1 MLDTLNVTQEQ
12 ETSVASLPPL
22 IDHPLYRQVET
33 YIKQGNWQVAL
44 VPLTELLTLYPQDDH
59 LQEIAASV
67 RTRNALLGFDQESVS
82 VKPDKGRAGKLKV
95 LVVSLL
101 ILLGLCVI
109 VGGGGIFFSGW
120 ILPQW
125 QTQRQEARINQ
136 LHGEAENA
144 LASGDYDRAVLAYNG
159 ILELQPDDSRAL
171 EGLEQAN
178 QLRATASLYS
188 EAIIEMEAHH
198 WDNALALLQQL
209 ETQQPNYGDVAERI
223 DFIQAQQELTQVFT
237 EAEVAFNENNYE
249 LAIEKYQ
256 QLQTMDYGFQSDTVQ
271 KHLFLSYLQLGL
283 AQEAAAGRNPKKL
296 EEVLNIL
303 EKALVLRPKDSQV
316 RGESQLIE
324 FYLSGLAEFEA
335 GDWSQAIADLAP
347 VYEARPDFAD
357 GSAGEMLYAAY
368 LSRGDEL
375 FADEQFEEALTAYEQ
390 ADSIKGV
397 NKFDLES
404 KIVLTQNILT
414 APTPTPTP
422 EAGQVIPA
430 GFSGTGGGAGS
441 PAPTATPLP
450 LPFTLKGMSVRNN
463 CSGFG
468 YIHGVVWTAYNMPLA
483 GVQVQAINTTTGL
496 EPLVSNPTNGDGIYQ
511 IILNGD
517 QIEGLW
523 TVQVLDETGQ
533 PVSQAWGQHLGGEC
547 QNGAQELK
555 VDWQRG
561 LQIGE

>member
-1 MLDTLNVTQEQ
+1 MT
-12 ETSVASLPPL
+12 SLPL
-22 IDHPLYRQVET
+22 LADHPLYRQVET
-33 YIKQGNWQVAL
+33 YIRQGNWQASL

-67 RTRNALLGFDQESVS
+67 RTRSALLGFDQEPVTARSDQS
-82 VKPDKGRAGKLKV
+82 RPHKLRILV
-95 LVVSLL
+95 LSLL
-101 ILLGLCVI
+101 IMLGLCGVI
-109 VGGGGIFFSGW
+109 GGGSIFFSAW
-120 ILPQW
+120 VLPEW
-125 QTQRQEARINQ
+125 QSQRQETRISQ
-136 LHGEAENA
+136 LHEEADSA

-159 ILELQPDDSRAL
+159 ILELRPDDNSAL
-171 EGLEQAN
+171 AGLEQAN

-188 EAIIEMEAHH
+188 EAIIQMEAHR
-198 WDNALALLQQL
+198 WEDALALLHQL
-209 ETQQPNYGDVAERI
+209 ETQQPDYGDVVERI
-223 DFIQAQQELTQVFT
+223 NFIQTQQGLTQVFS
-237 EAEVAFNENNYE
+237 EAEAAFSENNYE
-249 LAIEKYQ
+249 RAIEKYQ
-256 QLQTMDYGFQSDTVQ
+256 QLQTMDYGFQSDAVQ

-283 AQEAAAGRNPKKL
+283 AQEAAAGRSSEKL
-296 EEVLNIL
+296 EGVLNIL
-303 EKALVLRPKDSQV
+303 EKALALRPKDSQV
-316 RGESQLIE
+316 RGESQLIRL
-324 FYLSGLAEFEA
+324 YLSGLAEFEA
-335 GDWSQAIADLAP
+335 GDWSQAITDLTP

-368 LSRGDEL
+368 LGRGDEL
-375 FADEQFEEALTAYEQ
+375 FADEQFEQALTTYEQ

-397 NKFDLES
+397 NKSDLES
-404 KIVLTQNILT
+404 KIALTQATLT
-414 APTPTPTP
+414 APTPTPAP
-422 EAGQVIPA
+422 GQAIPA
-430 GFSGTGGGAGS
+430 GFSGSGGGS
-441 PAPTATPLP
+441 VLPAPTATPLP
-450 LPFTLKGMSVRNN
+450 QPFALAGMSVRNN

-483 GVQVQAINTTTGL
+483 GVQVQAMNTTTGVG
-496 EPLVSNPTNGDGIYQ
+496 PLISNPTNGDGIYQ